1 MVINVASCLILI
13 LMSFGTVSDTADQTI
28 LLDRW
33 QDRVAVWAD
42 LHSRG

>member
-13 LMSFGTVSDTADQTI
+13 LTSFGTASDTADHTI
-28 LLDRW
+28 LLGRW
-33 QDRVAVWAD
+33 QERVAVWAD